1 MSPAIK
7 SDGAQSRGMRILSLI
22 DGSAH
27 EDFDAACNT
36 AEDQEVV
43 DPNLQ
48 SFDGPMEKQGY

>member
-1 MSPAIK
+1 
-7 SDGAQSRGMRILSLI
+7 MRILSLI

-36 AEDQEVV
+36 AEDQEVI